1 MIEVVETKGECFVCG
16 NEDILGNGLC
26 QECWDSNKGD
36 PFSKMEREVLTL
48 VTKGY
53 ENIDIA
59 ERLFVAKN
67 TVATYFYKISKK
79 MHAPE
84 GVNKRVWVAV
94 KASQFLEG
102 VGDA

>member
-1 MIEVVETKGECFVCG
+1 MLDIKESIGMCRCCG
-16 NEDILGNGLC
+16 KSARLGNGLC
-26 QECWDSNKGD
+26 QNCWDSNQGD
-36 PFSKMEREVLTL
+36 LFSEMEREVLTL
-48 VTKGY
+48 VIKGY

-67 TVATYFYKISKK
+67 TVASYFYRISKK
-79 MHAPE
+79 MNAPE